1 MVAYIDVS
9 CVRVRARDV
18 DNLDYLPAPPEGLSG
33 AGSAAIARV
42 VGVVPA
48 MQTEADEASSAFTA
62 VAKAALLVKGKGG
75 VHDRI
80 LKTVDGWQHGPAARL
95 RRSSSRRRRQDRLR

>member
-1 MVAYIDVS
+1 MLGYIDVT
-9 CVRVRARDV
+9 CVRVRACDV
-18 DNLDYLPAPPEGLSG
+18 DNLDYLPAPPEGPSG
-33 AGSAAIARV
+33 TSSAAVAWV

-80 LKTVDGWQHGPAARL
+80 LKTVNGWEDGPAARL